1 MLLDVT
7 HPVPDV
13 GERGVVSDVVHQQ
26 NTHRAAVVCCAR
38 LPVGDMALGSLVCGG
53 AAGGAPLVMV
63 RKRSCPA
70 VSQIC
75 SFTHLFSSRIFF
87 ILKSM
92 LRTGRAQRHAPP
104 QGCKV
109 RRTARRAPP
118 RRAHPIVVMK
128 LDVNESSLKR
138 SSRQL
143 FPTPARLDKAG
154 LCPWTAAAAPPWR
167 RAVVARQTAPGHMR
181 HRGAPLSPMSS
192 SLMR

>member
-1 MLLDVT
+1 
-7 HPVPDV
+7 
-13 GERGVVSDVVHQQ
+13 
-26 NTHRAAVVCCAR
+26 
-38 LPVGDMALGSLVCGG
+38 
-53 AAGGAPLVMV
+53 MV

-92 LRTGRAQRHAPP
+92 LRAGRAQRHAPP

-109 RRTARRAPP
+109 RCTARRALP

-143 FPTPARLDKAG
+143 FPTPAPPRRGRTSVPGQPGPLHHG
-154 LCPWTAAAAPPWR
+154 AAPSSPAKQR
-167 RAVVARQTAPGHMR
+167 PDICSTRAHRCRQ
-181 HRGAPLSPMSS
+181 
-192 SLMR
+192 